1 MNIYVG
7 NLPYKLTEEKLGEV
21 FAAYGEVSKVKI
33 ISDRETGRPK
43 GFGFVEMPNAA
54 EATNAIKG
62 LDGQNVEGR
71 NIKVNESQPR
81 EDRPARPRY

>member
-62 LDGQNVEGR
+62 LDGQSVEGR